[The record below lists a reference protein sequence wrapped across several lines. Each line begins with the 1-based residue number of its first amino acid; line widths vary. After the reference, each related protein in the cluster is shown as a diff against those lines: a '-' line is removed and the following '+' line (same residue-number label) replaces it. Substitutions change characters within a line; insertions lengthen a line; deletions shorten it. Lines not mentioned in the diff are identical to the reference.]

1 MNADGLDQAFDNLGK
16 AIKITAGLKGTDKSI
31 TEVFKM
37 SGIDEKLE
45 EILWDLLRMDW
56 HINHMAEDLNEKDTA
71 DDRQTNVEEA
81 IKELE
86 SLIAQQV
93 REARIEMYSLY
104 GEPRCSQLHHPKKDQ
119 HPFLED
125 CPVVDRIKEL
135 GE

>member
-86 SLIAQQV
+86 SLIAQQAK
-93 REARIEMYSLY
+93 EARIEELTISRDRFVP
-104 GEPRCSQLHHPKKDQ
+104 GWEKDW
-119 HPFLED
+119 FD
-125 CPVVDRIKEL
+125 DRIAEL
-135 GE
+135 KGDDK

>member
-93 REARIEMYSLY
+93 KEAKRDFISDICDTEATREAEGKDCISWKAFERI
-104 GEPRCSQLHHPKKDQ
+104 R
-119 HPFLED
+119 
-125 CPVVDRIKEL
+125 EL
-135 GE
+135 AK

>member
-93 REARIEMYSLY
+93 KEAKINELEGVKKALFIE
-104 GEPRCSQLHHPKKDQ
+104 GAI
-119 HPFLED
+119 
-125 CPVVDRIKEL
+125 DRRLATLK
-135 GE
+135 GDDK